1 MERPS
6 IRLGKLV
13 QQKEISPQENDF
25 RSKYLELLKK
35 IAALQTGKIQCE
47 HLYNEIENIYNSS
60 PCGHHSTDNEG
71 VITRMNDTELE
82 WLGYK
87 KDELC
92 GTMKITDLLNKTDR
106 ARYFK
111 DSRNLSKGSHVRHS
125 YKLFRK
131 DKSFIPVVM
140 DLIGIFDENGE
151 LTASQATVFN
161 PALQQAM
168 GHHPSTSR
176 AKLESKNMELNK
188 AHEKMM
194 LLNEAKDRFIGI
206 AYHDLQSPLAVIMLL
221 TKILL
226 GSNLPESSV
235 KQKETYHTIY
245 DASLQ
250 MNELIKN
257 YLNVNRIEKGLI
269 VPSLVPVDIVKLIK
283 NIILRY
289 EEIAQRK
296 EIPILFTGTQK
307 NVIIT
312 DGECFL
318 QIVEN
323 LLSNAIKFTPR
334 GKSVFIKASNK
345 GPEVVVEVEDEGVG
359 ILQEEIPMLYEKFQH
374 LSSKPTDGE
383 LSTGLGLSIVKF
395 LVDQLKGTI
404 SVKSKIGKGTRFS
417 VRFRRD
423 GKAVQDKTSVKKT
436 TRKA

>member
-1 MERPS
+1 
-6 IRLGKLV
+6 
-13 QQKEISPQENDF
+13 
-25 RSKYLELLKK
+25 
-35 IAALQTGKIQCE
+35 
-47 HLYNEIENIYNSS
+47 
-60 PCGHHSTDNEG
+60 
-71 VITRMNDTELE
+71 
-82 WLGYK
+82 
-87 KDELC
+87 
-92 GTMKITDLLNKTDR
+92 
-106 ARYFK
+106 
-111 DSRNLSKGSHVRHS
+111 
-125 YKLFRK
+125 
-131 DKSFIPVVM
+131 
-140 DLIGIFDENGE
+140 
-151 LTASQATVFN
+151 
-161 PALQQAM
+161 
-168 GHHPSTSR
+168 
-176 AKLESKNMELNK
+176 
-188 AHEKMM
+188 
-194 LLNEAKDRFIGI
+194 
-206 AYHDLQSPLAVIMLL
+206 
-221 TKILL
+221 
-226 GSNLPESSV
+226 
-235 KQKETYHTIY
+235 
-245 DASLQ
+245 